1 MASPAATTPPASSAP
16 EEFDP
21 LVFWI
26 KHKSQILMYTTMVIV
41 ALALYFAYWV
51 FEKSRR
57 EHSEQA
63 LANAKTVEDYRKV
76 VDEYPKSAAAA
87 DALLLEADKLRD
99 EGKFDES
106 TAALR
111 SFIEK
116 FPKHSLISGAYASL
130 AADQEAQ
137 GKLDDALLNYKKVT
151 ASYPTSFSAAAA
163 YIAQGRILNQ
173 QGKTEEAR
181 HAYETVMTQ
190 FAESPFQQEA
200 MMEMRKLKK

>member
-26 KHKSQILMYTTMVIV
+26 KHKSQILLYTTMVV
-41 ALALYFAYWV
+41 AALALYFAFWT
-51 FEKSRR
+51 FQKTRR
-57 EHSEQA
+57 EHAEQA

-76 VDEYPKSAAAA
+76 VEEYPKSAPAA
-87 DALLLEADKLRD
+87 DALLLIGDKLRA
-99 EGKFDES
+99 EGKLDDS
-106 TAALR
+106 SAALK

-116 FPKHSLISGAYASL
+116 FPTHSLISGAYTSL
-130 AADQEAQ
+130 AANQEAQ
-137 GKLDDALLNYKKVT
+137 GKLDDALVSYKKVT
-151 ASYPTSFSAAAA
+151 TSYPTSFSAAAA
-163 YIAQGRILNQ
+163 YIAQGRILEQ
-173 QGKTEEAR
+173 QGKTDDAR

-200 MMEMRKLKK
+200 MMQMRKLKK

>member
-26 KHKSQILMYTTMVIV
+26 KYKSRILLYTTMVIA
-41 ALALYFAYWV
+41 ALALYFAYWSI
-51 FEKSRR
+51 EKSRR

-63 LANAKTVEDYRKV
+63 LANAKTPEDYRKV
-76 VDEYPKSAAAA
+76 VEEYPKSAAAG
-87 DALLLEADKLRD
+87 DALLLLGDKLRA
-99 EGKFDES
+99 EGKLDES
-106 TAALR
+106 SAALK

-116 FPKHSLISGAYASL
+116 FPKHSLISGAYTSL
-130 AADQEAQ
+130 AANQEAQ
-137 GKLDDALLNYKKVT
+137 GKLDEALLSYKKVT
-151 ASYPTSFSAAAA
+151 TSYPTSFSAAAA
-163 YIAQGRILNQ
+163 YIAQGRILGQ
-173 QGKTEEAR
+173 QGKADEAR

>member
-41 ALALYFAYWV
+41 ALALYFTYWV
-51 FEKSRR
+51 IQKTTR

-63 LANAKTVEDYRKV
+63 LAGAKTVEDYKKV
-76 VDEYPKSAAAA
+76 VDGYPKSAAAGN
-87 DALLLEADKLRD
+87 ALLLMADKLRA

-106 TAALR
+106 STALK

-116 FPKHSLISGAYASL
+116 FPKHSLISGAYTSL
-130 AADQEAQ
+130 AANQEAQ
-137 GKLDDALLNYKKVT
+137 GKLDDALLSYKKVT
-151 ASYPTSFSAAAA
+151 ASYPTSFSAPAA
-163 YIAQGRILNQ
+163 YIAQGRILEQ

-200 MMEMRKLKK
+200 MGMMRNLKK